1 MATPRRAASLAG
13 PFIPLAV
20 GILVL
25 YFAREI
31 LVPLALA
38 LTISFLLTPL
48 VTAVQRLRLGR
59 VPAVLLVILVS
70 VAAVAGIGWIVGGQ
84 LFEVASG
91 LPQYRLNI
99 HQKIEQFHA
108 PTSGALGKA
117 AQSVK
122 EIGKELSAS
131 PTPVSAPTQAPK
143 TITSKKGGP
152 LPVALPGAPTP
163 VQIVDPPENDLQYF
177 RRLLLPALRPLGSFG
192 VILVFSIFILIKR
205 EDLRNRL
212 LRLVGLGQLNLMT
225 QALDDGASR
234 ISRYLM
240 MQFLVNALYGLFFG
254 FGLYMIGVP
263 NATLWGVIAAVLR
276 TVPYIGAMAAATLP
290 FVMALAVFNTWT
302 PPVLVL
308 VLYAVLE
315 GVTGNFI
322 EPWLY
327 GTHTGVSSL
336 ALLVTT
342 VFWTILWGWAGLI
355 LSTPLTVCVI
365 VLGRYVPQ
373 LSFLHILLGDE
384 APLSPDA
391 QFYQRLLAMDPV
403 EARGV
408 AESFLKGRPLLELYD
423 EVLIPAL
430 SLAEQDRHKGTLD
443 EAREAFLFLSTGE
456 LVAELAD
463 YRPDTEPAA
472 GNELPQP
479 SAPKTSR
486 VICVPANDQA
496 DEITAAM
503 LAQLLERS
511 GYIALAFP
519 ADSAWEESVKRLS
532 LVAEDVVCISAV
544 PPFAFTHARAA
555 CQRVRAASPDV
566 KIVIGMWG
574 SSIDSAKAKER
585 FGNCRP
591 DLISSTLAAT
601 LGQISA
607 WHTAPTLV
615 AEPELAQL

>member
-1 MATPRRAASLAG
+1 MAA
-13 PFIPLAV
+13 

-48 VTAVQRLRLGR
+48 VTALQRLRIGR
-59 VPAVLLVILVS
+59 VPAVLLVMLAS
-70 VAAVAGIGWIVGGQ
+70 VGAAGGIGWIVGGQ
-84 LFEVASG
+84 LFEVASD

-99 HQKIEQFHA
+99 HQKIEDFHA
-108 PTSGALGKA
+108 PTSGSLGKA

-131 PTPVSAPTQAPK
+131 PAPVAPSSQSPK
-143 TITSKKGGP
+143 TALAKKGGT
-152 LPVALPGAPTP
+152 LPNTQPGTPTP

-177 RRLLLPALRPLGSFG
+177 RRMLLPALKPLGSLG

-212 LRLVGLGQLNLMT
+212 LRLVGLSQLNLMT
-225 QALDDGASR
+225 QALDDGATR
-234 ISRYLM
+234 IGRYLM
-240 MQFLVNALYGLFFG
+240 MQFLVNAIYGLLFG
-254 FGLYMIGVP
+254 FGLFLIEVP

-276 TVPYIGAMAAATLP
+276 IVPYIGAMAAAALP

-308 VLYAVLE
+308 VLYLVLE
-315 GVTGNFI
+315 GVIGNVI

-336 ALLVTT
+336 ALLVTA

-373 LSFLHILLGDE
+373 LSFLHVLLGDE
-384 APLSPDA
+384 APLAPDA
-391 QFYQRLLAMDPV
+391 HFYQRLLAMDPV
-403 EARGV
+403 EARSV
-408 AESFLKGRPLLELYD
+408 AETFLKGRPLVELYD

-430 SLAEQDRHKGTLD
+430 GLAEQDRHKGALD

-463 YRPDTEPAA
+463 YRPDNEP
-472 GNELPQP
+472 PT
-479 SAPKTSR
+479 APDSLHPPALKASR
-486 VICVPANDQA
+486 VICVPAIDQA

-503 LAQLLERS
+503 LAQLLEQS

-519 ADSAWEESVKRLS
+519 ADSAWDESVKRLS
-532 LVAEDVVCISAV
+532 LAETDVVCISAV

-555 CQRVRAASPDV
+555 CQRVRAASSSV

-574 SSIDSAKAKER
+574 STIDAGTAKER

-591 DLISSTLAAT
+591 DLVASTLAAT
-601 LGQISA
+601 LGQITE
-607 WHTAPTLV
+607 WHTAP
-615 AEPELAQL
+615 AAIPEPELAER